1 MSPHG
6 PERDSA
12 GTSTR
17 ANVRRPLVVLAAR
30 DEETRQAMRTILE
43 TWNLDVAEAA
53 SCSKASEVAG
63 DVHPDLVLLDAEI
76 PFTESLEAAAALRNQ
91 KPTADIPVL
100 MISEFTQPPFRE
112 AARAPGY
119 RRLHHKTL
127 QPRAAPRYRLE
138 PYPTSYGPEATAP
151 QLYNRP
157 RIRPNSVV

>member
-17 ANVRRPLVVLAAR
+17 AHVRRPLVVLAAR

-63 DVHPDLVLLDAEI
+63 YVPPDLVLLDAEI

-112 AARAPGY
+112 AARAQGIADYITKPCSLEQ
-119 RRLHHKTL
+119 LHDTVLSLIQHHTGPKPP
-127 QPRAAPRYRLE
+127 PRNYH
-138 PYPTSYGPEATAP
+138 
-151 QLYNRP
+151 NRP